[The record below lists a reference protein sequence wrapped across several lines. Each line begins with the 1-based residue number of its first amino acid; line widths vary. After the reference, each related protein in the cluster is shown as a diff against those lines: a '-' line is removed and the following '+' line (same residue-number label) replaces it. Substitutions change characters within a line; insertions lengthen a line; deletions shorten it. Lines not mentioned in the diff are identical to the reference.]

1 MKNISENK
9 LNVINSNVNAV
20 QNKQSEKVKSPPPK
34 AAAAKKTTVP
44 KKTRVLNLRLIKL
57 PGTPKAAKQEFE
69 ETPMDSVADKVE
81 PDDTVAKTKPPKIS
95 KAVKA
100 VKAVKAKATKVKPPA
115 KSKNKVSE
123 IPDDIVEFVL
133 ETPKAS
139 RSNKKSS
146 LPNLTDPLHMEA
158 VVNIDFA
165 KIEDISLA
173 ASPPKA
179 FCMDSLENLEKSLDS
194 NRCDAPVDNRLSEAQ
209 QSSFSEEEE
218 DQTVPT
224 SENIVMKTRI
234 LTQIPSDDSIIILE
248 NQPDEIINISDLDST
263 IGSPMRY
270 NFEMLQTDDETDDEE
285 NLQDG
290 QVEPKTGKMRPKPP
304 LWSLSKN
311 REDDMKAQSQVAAR
325 TMDNFF
331 YENEDVDLKEIF
343 PNIDSKKIARR
354 ASSCH
359 WTTPPRYSIMPKY

>member
-20 QNKQSEKVKSPPPK
+20 QNKQSEKVKSPPSK
-34 AAAAKKTTVP
+34 AAAGKKTTVP
-44 KKTRVLNLRLIKL
+44 KKKRVLNLRLIKL
-57 PGTPKAAKQEFE
+57 PGTPKAPKQEFE

-81 PDDTVAKTKPPKIS
+81 PDDAVAKTKPPKIS

-115 KSKNKVSE
+115 KSKSKVSE
-123 IPDDIVEFVL
+123 IPDDIVELVL
-133 ETPKAS
+133 DTPKAS

-146 LPNLTDPLHMEA
+146 LPKLTDPLHMEA
-158 VVNIDFA
+158 VVHM
-165 KIEDISLA
+165 A
-173 ASPPKA
+173 ASSPA

-194 NRCDAPVDNRLSEAQ
+194 NRFDAPVDNCLSEAQ

-224 SENIVMKTRI
+224 SENVVMKTRI

-248 NQPDEIINISDLDST
+248 NQPDEIINISELDST

-270 NFEMLQTDDETDDEE
+270 NFDMLQTDDETDDEE

-311 REDDMKAQSQVAAR
+311 REDDMKAQSQIAAR